1 MRFPMRDPEILKANE
16 EIVRKFSRVEAD
28 LLLCRE
34 AGELFERLI
43 LGIEEAFDVPFVWL
57 SLLRRPETGI
67 LRKILAK
74 SDILRDRIN
83 NIAPA
88 SFFEIVPDG
97 TDPVLAAGDLRAY
110 YRLMPP
116 DVKYLLRSL
125 AVTPLTCRGL
135 PIGSLNHGD
144 ASPNRY
150 RPGMDT
156 DSLGHLGKTVSEKLS
171 LLLPATGSGITG
183 H

>member
-83 NIAPA
+83 NIA
-88 SFFEIVPDG
+88 
-97 TDPVLAAGDLRAY
+97 R
-110 YRLMPP
+110 RLFS
-116 DVKYLLRSL
+116 KSSRTAQTRS
-125 AVTPLTCRGL
+125 
-135 PIGSLNHGD
+135 S
-144 ASPNRY
+144 
-150 RPGMDT
+150 RPGT
-156 DSLGHLGKTVSEKLS
+156 SEPTTV
-171 LLLPATGSGITG
+171 
-183 H
+183 